1 MVKRACEYSKSEG
14 FGGEGDRVI
23 IVAGM
28 PFGSPGATN
37 MIRIAHVGEEARLSG
52 DPD

>member
-1 MVKRACEYSKSEG
+1 MVQRACAHAESEG
-14 FGGEGDRVI
+14 FGEEGDRIV

-37 MIRIAHVGEEARLSG
+37 MIRIASVREKQ
-52 DPD
+52 